1 MAMTARVKDELS
13 RLDVVLADPSV
24 VPDGASLRA
33 AAAELGAEL
42 VVAPVAARGEPGVHD
57 PLRLAAA
64 LRDVI
69 S

>member
-1 MAMTARVKDELS
+1 
-13 RLDVVLADPSV
+13 VLADPSV

-42 VVAPVAARGEPGVHD
+42 VVAPVAARREPGVHD